1 MVRDALATIH
11 ANRMEFDDPDACART
26 KNATATEQPIHLYR
40 GLLSDCKNPFDP
52 PKRVR
57 ASKSYVPGRACSRFN
72 MCIFCKNVVI
82 FRRNLPT
89 LVAYLDQIKAATETN
104 VQNLPN
110 AGFYEDSRAV
120 IENLLDPE
128 RSEFSAEDIRW
139 AREEAARLNPLVD
152 NAVYRG
158 VA

>member
-1 MVRDALATIH
+1 
-11 ANRMEFDDPDACART
+11 
-26 KNATATEQPIHLYR
+26 
-40 GLLSDCKNPFDP
+40 
-52 PKRVR
+52 
-57 ASKSYVPGRACSRFN
+57 

-89 LVAYLDQIKAATETN
+89 LVAYLHQINAATETN

-110 AGFYEDSRAV
+110 AGFYEDSRAI
-120 IENLLDPE
+120 IENLLDPG

-139 AREEAARLNPLVD
+139 AREEAASLNPLVD

>member
-1 MVRDALATIH
+1 
-11 ANRMEFDDPDACART
+11 
-26 KNATATEQPIHLYR
+26 
-40 GLLSDCKNPFDP
+40 
-52 PKRVR
+52 
-57 ASKSYVPGRACSRFN
+57 

-82 FRRNLPT
+82 FRRNLPS
-89 LVAYLDQIKAATETN
+89 LAAYLDQINAATESN

-139 AREEAARLNPLVD
+139 AREEAASLNPLVD